1 MTLADIGA
9 AQVARAVEEFDRLGR
24 RAFLERYGF
33 GPSRTYHLVVDGR
46 SYDSKAIV
54 GAAHGFLPGL
64 RPLKPSEFSGGLDH
78 AVRVLT
84 DLGFR
89 VERSPAVGGGVDA
102 DTTADADT
110 DRLVGRIAKLR
121 VATTAGGPRLYQPIT
136 LLWAI
141 GRALRGEPRLL
152 SWEETA
158 AALRKLLESHGLR
171 GERPRPDYPVLA
183 LHRAGLWSLEEHTG
197 GVPSAHGDAALLRWF
212 AEQRPTGGLAEPVYA
227 LLAGSGRARVAVIEA
242 IVDRF
247 FDGVDEVPL
256 LTEVGLYEDSVA
268 DDPDTGGPAA
278 DDPALDGGDGPVDP
292 VVAAAQYEKWCAAV
306 ERREAREG
314 LRDGVRYRERTVRDP
329 VRSGLARQAVLAR
342 CDGRCE
348 NPGCQGQP
356 DDVTDRWEPLLEVDH
371 VVELAA
377 GGRDHPSQMVALCP
391 NCHAVKTRGRTRHR
405 LREVLL
411 EVALERH
418 RRGPLPS

>member
-1 MTLADIGA
+1 MT
-9 AQVARAVEEFDRLGR
+9 RAVEEFDRLGR

-64 RPLKPSEFSGGLDH
+64 RPLRPSEFSGGLDH
-78 AVRVLT
+78 AVKVLT

-89 VERSPAVGGGVDA
+89 VEHSSA
-102 DTTADADT
+102 DGTAIDT

-121 VATTAGGPRLYQPIT
+121 IATTADGPRLYQPIT

-183 LHRAGLWSLEEHTG
+183 LHRAGLWSLEGYTG
-197 GVPSAHGDAALLRWF
+197 EVPSAHGDAAPHRWF
-212 AEQRPTGGLAEPVYA
+212 TEQRPTGGLAEPVHA
-227 LLAGSGRARVAVIEA
+227 LVAGSGRARVAVIEA

-268 DDPDTGGPAA
+268 DDPDTGGPVA
-278 DDPALDGGDGPVDP
+278 DGPVDP

-356 DDVTDRWEPLLEVDH
+356 DDVTDRGKPLLEVDH

-377 GGRDHPSQMVALCP
+377 GGRDHPSRMVALCP

-418 RRGPLPS
+418 RRGPLGS

>member
-9 AQVARAVEEFDRLGR
+9 AQVTRAIEEFDRLGR
-24 RAFLERYGF
+24 RAFLELYGF
-33 GPSRTYHLVVDGR
+33 GPSRTYRLVVDGR
-46 SYDSKAIV
+46 SYDSKAVV

-78 AVRVLT
+78 AVKVLT

-89 VERSPAVGGGVDA
+89 VERSSAVGTGIDA
-102 DTTADADT
+102 EQ
-110 DRLVGRIAKLR
+110 LVERIAKLR
-121 VATTAGGPRLYQPIT
+121 VASTAGGPRLYQPIT

-158 AALRKLLESHGLR
+158 AALRELLTSHGLR

-183 LHRAGLWSLEEHTG
+183 LRRAGLWSLEEHTG
-197 GVPSAHGDAALLRWF
+197 EVPSAHGDAALLRWF
-212 AEQRPTGGLAEPVYA
+212 AEQRPTGGLAEPVHA
-227 LLAGSGRARVAVIEA
+227 LVAASGQARVAVIEA

-268 DDPDTGGPAA
+268 DDADHGGPLT
-278 DDPALDGGDGPVDP
+278 DEPALDADDGPVDP
-292 VVAAAQYEKWCAAV
+292 VVTAARYEKWCAAV

-342 CDGRCE
+342 CGGRCE

-356 DDVTDRWEPLLEVDH
+356 DDVTDRWKPLLEVDH

-377 GGRDHPSQMVALCP
+377 GGRDHPSRMVALCP
-391 NCHAVKTRGRTRHR
+391 NCHAVKTRGRSRER

-418 RRGPLPS
+418 LRGPGPA